1 MTQQIKSSIEIYRER
16 VASGEIEAT
25 PRKTLEE
32 KFAEKPTVGLAVKL
46 FCKHCMGDTPAYKTD
61 IKSCSSKVCPLHQFR
76 PYK

>member
-1 MTQQIKSSIEIYRER
+1 MNEKALSALEIYREK

-32 KFAEKPTVGLAVKL
+32 RFAEKPTVGMAVKL
-46 FCKHCMGDTPAYKTD
+46 FCKHCMGDASTYKTD
-61 IKSCSSKVCPLHQFR
+61 IKNCSSKVCPLHQFR

>member
-1 MTQQIKSSIEIYRER
+1 MNEKALSALEIYREK

-32 KFAEKPTVGLAVKL
+32 KFNEKPTLRKAVTLK
-46 FCKHCMGDTPAYKTD
+46 CKECMGNESTTRLD
-61 IKSCSSKVCPLHQFR
+61 IKNCSAYTCPLHQFR